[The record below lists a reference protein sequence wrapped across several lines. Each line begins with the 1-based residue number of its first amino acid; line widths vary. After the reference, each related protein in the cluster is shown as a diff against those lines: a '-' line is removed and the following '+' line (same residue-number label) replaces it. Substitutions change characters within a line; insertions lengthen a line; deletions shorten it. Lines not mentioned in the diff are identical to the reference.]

1 MRFTMCGE
9 RQMEKG
15 KIMLEELC
23 RSAMWDICKDCHDR
37 VALVRLKGSPKPPA
51 VFETFF
57 NRNGYVFDWNL
68 LPLNKVA
75 RARKCSIARTAWVWF
90 NENAEDICRGYIK
103 KQHGTIETAMLFLGT
118 FDDLFADFMNYF
130 DERKKVLMEKTEN
143 ALQVKKNELAKK
155 GEKPQAY
162 GGVAN
167 LLKVLSKTSLEQG
180 SSIQTIAKVQYAV
193 CMQAGIFIPDEFLT
207 DVMTAMDIMGD

>member
-1 MRFTMCGE
+1 
-9 RQMEKG
+9 
-15 KIMLEELC
+15 MLEELC
-23 RSAMWDICKDCHDR
+23 RAAMWDICKESCDR
-37 VALVRLKGSPKPPA
+37 VPLVRLKGVPEPVS
-51 VFETFF
+51 VFDSFC
-57 NRNGYVFDWNL
+57 NRLGYVFNWNV
-68 LPLNKVA
+68 LPINKIA
-75 RARKCSIARTAWVWF
+75 RSRKGSIARTAWVWF

-103 KQHGTIETAMLFLGT
+103 KQHGTIETAMLFTGT
-118 FDDLFADFMNYF
+118 FDDLFDDFVNYF
-130 DERKKVLMEKTEN
+130 EERKKSLMEKTEN
-143 ALQVKKNELAKK
+143 ALQTRKNELAKK

-207 DVMTAMDIMGD
+207 DVMTATAIMEE

>member
-1 MRFTMCGE
+1 
-9 RQMEKG
+9 
-15 KIMLEELC
+15 MLEELC
-23 RSAMWDICKDCHDR
+23 RCAMWDICKECHDR
-37 VALVRLKGSPKPPA
+37 VALVRLKGAPKPPA
-51 VFETFF
+51 VFESFF

-75 RARKCSIARTAWVWF
+75 RSRKGSIARTAWVWF

-143 ALQVKKNELAKK
+143 ALEVRKNELAKK

-207 DVMTAMDIMGD
+207 DVMTATDVMEG